1 MQSIYKPKKSIFS
14 SLFRAS
20 HSQALPQLSI
30 LTFIKQEWISQGFM
44 CGVHKK
50 ASFMNHWASLS
61 SYSTAI
67 NKVLLSFF
75 LLLLPQELGLPD
87 PGSGSVFPGIF
98 RDRDSPGSRNSSAG
112 SRRDWVSIQKWKF
125 LTKFRKNEKNW
136 KNIQFEK
143 LISAVFV
150 TLLMSEVI

>member
-20 HSQALPQLSI
+20 HSQPLPQFSI
-30 LTFIKQEWISQGFM
+30 LTFIKQVWKSQGFM

-50 ASFMNHWASLS
+50 TSFMNHWASLS

-75 LLLLPQELGLPD
+75 LLLLPQEH
-87 PGSGSVFPGIF
+87 
-98 RDRDSPGSRNSSAG
+98 
-112 SRRDWVSIQKWKF
+112 KF
-125 LTKFRKNEKNW
+125 LCVHLGAIRGYFHTRCCCCCCMHIDSDWLNCCFICNVN
-136 KNIQFEK
+136 NVVDATLCDSFS
-143 LISAVFV
+143 LSALFCTRWVR
-150 TLLMSEVI
+150 LMS